1 MNFFEIIKSALH
13 SLRSNKIRSSL
24 TMLGIIIGISSV
36 IVISMVG
43 KGSQNSITGE
53 LVKLADRVI
62 TIKVQSNNKVLSQ
75 KDYITESDIEEIK
88 KMDNVSGVTPTLTDR
103 MRLVTGTGSR
113 STGFSFVETTTEDFE
128 NITGKKIIYGRNLR
142 SDEIE
147 SGKKVVLVD
156 DVYATRRFGRIDIAG
171 EEMEAQFRK
180 GRKEKFTIVGI
191 FENPMKNLMS
201 SFGGMEMYQVYTPY
215 KTFKKY
221 IEDTPISGISIAVSD
236 VQLKDDIS
244 AKAITYLEEA
254 HRSEGTYEV
263 SAKTSPAESF
273 NNILSMLS
281 ILLTAVAAISLIVG
295 GIGVMNIMLVS
306 VTERIREIGIRKA
319 IGGKKKDIMLQ
330 FLIESVFMSSIGGG
344 VGILLGVA
352 ASEVIG
358 IFINI
363 EPVLDIKVV
372 IFAVLVS
379 SGIGVLFGT
388 YPAKKAADLNPIAAL
403 RHE

>member
-62 TIKVQSNNKVLSQ
+62 TIKVQSNNKTLSQ
-75 KDYITESDIEEIK
+75 RDYINDSDIEAVK
-88 KMDNVSGVTPTLTDR
+88 KIDNVSGVAPSLQDR
-103 MRLVTGTGSR
+103 CRVKTGEN
-113 STGFSFVETTTEDFE
+113 STGFAFLETTTDDFE
-128 NITGKKIIYGRNLR
+128 NISGNKIIYGRTFR
-142 SDEIE
+142 SEE
-147 SGKKVVLVD
+147 MLNGKKVILVD
-156 DVYATRRFGRIDIAG
+156 DVFATRRFGRIDIAG
-171 EEMEAQFRK
+171 EEIEVQFQRT
-180 GRKEKFTIVGI
+180 RKEKFTVIGV
-191 FENPMKNLMS
+191 FENPMKNMMS
-201 SFGGMEMYQVYTPY
+201 SLGGMEMYQLYTTY

-221 IEDTPISGISIAVSD
+221 ISDKPISAISIAVSD
-236 VQLKDDIS
+236 VNGKDATS
-244 AKAITYLEEA
+244 AEVINYLEEE
-254 HRSEGTYEV
+254 HRIKEIYEV

-273 NNILSMLS
+273 NKILSMLS

-319 IGGKKKDIMLQ
+319 IGGKKRDIMLQ

-344 VGILLGVA
+344 VGILLGVIG
-352 ASEVIG
+352 SEIIG

-363 EPVLDIKVV
+363 QPEL
-372 IFAVLVS
+372 
-379 SGIGVLFGT
+379 
-388 YPAKKAADLNPIAAL
+388 
-403 RHE
+403 

>member
-1 MNFFEIIKSALH
+1 LNFFEIIKSALH

-62 TIKVQSNNKVLSQ
+62 TIKVQSNNKILSQ
-75 KDYITESDIEEIK
+75 RDYINNSDIEAIK
-88 KMDNVSGVTPTLTDR
+88 KIENVSGVSPSLQER
-103 MRLVTGTGSR
+103 CRVKTGEN
-113 STGFSFVETTTEDFE
+113 STGFAFLETTTDDFE
-128 NITGKKIIYGRNLR
+128 NISGNKIIYGRTFR
-142 SDEIE
+142 SEE
-147 SGKKVVLVD
+147 MLNGKKVILVD
-156 DVYATRRFGRIDIAG
+156 DVFATRRFGRIDIAG
-171 EEMEAQFRK
+171 EEIEVQFQRT
-180 GRKEKFTIVGI
+180 RKEKFTVIGV
-191 FENPMKNLMS
+191 FENPMKNMIS
-201 SFGGMEMYQVYTPY
+201 SLGGMEMYQLNITY

-221 IEDTPISGISIAVSD
+221 ISDKPISAISIAVSD
-236 VQLKDDIS
+236 VDGKDATS
-244 AKAITYLEEA
+244 AEVINYLEEE
-254 HRSEGTYEV
+254 HRIKEIYEV
-263 SAKTSPAESF
+263 SAKTSPVESF
-273 NNILSMLS
+273 NKILSMLS

-319 IGGKKKDIMLQ
+319 IGGKKRDIMLQ

-344 VGILLGVA
+344 VGILFGVIG
-352 ASEVIG
+352 SEIIG

-363 EPVLDIKVV
+363 VPVLEVKIVV
-372 IFAVLVS
+372 FAVVVS
-379 SGIGVLFGT
+379 SGIGIIFGT
-388 YPAKKAADLNPIAAL
+388 YPAKKAADLNPIEAL

>member
-62 TIKVQSNNKVLSQ
+62 TIKVQSNNKTLSQ
-75 KDYITESDIEEIK
+75 RDYINDSDIEAVK
-88 KMDNVSGVTPTLTDR
+88 KIDNVSGVAPSLQDR
-103 MRLVTGTGSR
+103 CRVKTGEN
-113 STGFSFVETTTEDFE
+113 STGFAFLETTTDDFE
-128 NITGKKIIYGRNLR
+128 NISGNKIIYGRTFRREEMLN
-142 SDEIE
+142 
-147 SGKKVVLVD
+147 GKKVILVD
-156 DVYATRRFGRIDIAG
+156 DVFATRRFGRIDIPG
-171 EEMEAQFRK
+171 EEIEVQFQK
-180 GRKEKFTIVGI
+180 TRKEKFTVIGV
-191 FENPMKNLMS
+191 FENPMKNMMS
-201 SFGGMEMYQVYTPY
+201 SLGGMEMYQLYTTY

-221 IEDTPISGISIAVSD
+221 ISDKPISAISIAVSD
-236 VQLKDDIS
+236 VNGKDATS
-244 AKAITYLEEA
+244 AEVINYLEEE
-254 HRSEGTYEV
+254 HRIKEIYEV

-273 NNILSMLS
+273 NKILSMLS

-319 IGGKKKDIMLQ
+319 IGGKKRDIMLQ

-344 VGILLGVA
+344 VGILLGVIG
-352 ASEVIG
+352 SEIIG

-363 EPVLDIKVV
+363 EPVLEVKIVV
-372 IFAVLVS
+372 FAVVVS
-379 SGIGVLFGT
+379 SGIGIIFGT
-388 YPAKKAADLNPIAAL
+388 YPAKKAADLNPIEAL

>member
-62 TIKVQSNNKVLSQ
+62 TIKVQSNNKILSQ
-75 KDYITESDIEEIK
+75 RDYINDSDLEGIK
-88 KMDNVSGVTPTLTDR
+88 KIWNVSGVAPSLQER
-103 MRLVTGTGSR
+103 CRVKTGEN
-113 STGFSFVETTTEDFE
+113 STGFAFLETTTDDFE
-128 NITGKKIIYGRNLR
+128 NISGNKIIYGRTFR
-142 SDEIE
+142 SEE
-147 SGKKVVLVD
+147 MLNGKKVILVD
-156 DVYATRRFGRIDIAG
+156 DVLATRRFGRIDIAG
-171 EEMEAQFRK
+171 EEVEIQFQRT
-180 GRKEKFTIVGI
+180 RKEKFTVIGV
-191 FENPMKNLMS
+191 FENPMKNMMS
-201 SFGGMEMYQVYTPY
+201 SLGGMEMYQLYTTY
-215 KTFKKY
+215 RSYKKY
-221 IEDTPISGISIAVSD
+221 ISDKPISSISVAVSD
-236 VQLKDDIS
+236 VNEKDTTS
-244 AKAITYLEEA
+244 AEVINYLEEE
-254 HRSEGTYEV
+254 HRIKEIYEV

-273 NNILSMLS
+273 NKILSMLS

-319 IGGKKKDIMLQ
+319 IGGKKRDIMLQ

-344 VGILLGVA
+344 VGIILGVIG
-352 ASEVIG
+352 SEIIG

-363 EPVLDIKVV
+363 EPVLEVKIV
-372 IFAVLVS
+372 IFAVVVS
-379 SGIGVLFGT
+379 SGIGIIFGT
-388 YPAKKAADLNPIAAL
+388 YPAQKAADLNPIEAL